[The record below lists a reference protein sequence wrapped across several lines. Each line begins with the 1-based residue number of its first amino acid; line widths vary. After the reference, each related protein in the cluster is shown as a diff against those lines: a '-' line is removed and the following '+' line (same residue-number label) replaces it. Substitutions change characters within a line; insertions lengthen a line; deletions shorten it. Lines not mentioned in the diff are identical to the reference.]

1 MTSEFQALELTSEER
16 FQLAELTSLQFGHL
30 DEDSLIK
37 KKPLMEKAISY
48 YENLLSIGQYLS
60 NLDTK
65 EKEKENEPNA
75 GNISRER
82 EKKDER
88 MEVDKDQKE
97 SENGKS
103 AKDGRECKDTKDLKE
118 SLDKIKKRKPL
129 DSWVYCRLG
138 HLHLL
143 LEHYARG
150 E

>member
-1 MTSEFQALELTSEER
+1 MIVNFFHCNCICHKTMIASPCH
-16 FQLAELTSLQFGHL
+16 LQ
-30 DEDSLIK
+30 
-37 KKPLMEKAISY
+37 AISY